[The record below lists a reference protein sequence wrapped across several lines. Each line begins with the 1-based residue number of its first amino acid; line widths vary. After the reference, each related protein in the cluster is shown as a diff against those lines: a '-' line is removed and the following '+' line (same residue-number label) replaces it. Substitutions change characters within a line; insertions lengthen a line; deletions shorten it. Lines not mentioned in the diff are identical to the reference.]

1 MGCDREAAFPAAPPQ
16 LMIGHVGGEEE
27 EKEEKKV
34 KKEEEEENHT
44 TSHSGSGPMLR
55 WGLAMLRSSSM
66 SVPPMTDK
74 LAFSCIGNAGERRR
88 IRSKRKIIQPPT
100 GVSGRIACK
109 IQARNRFFKAV

>member
-1 MGCDREAAFPAAPPQ
+1 
-16 LMIGHVGGEEE
+16 MIGSAGGEEE

-34 KKEEEEENHT
+34 KKEEEEENYT

-55 WGLAMLRSSSM
+55 WGLAMLRSLSM

-88 IRSKRKIIQPPT
+88 RIRSKRKIIQPPT
-100 GVSGRIACK
+100 GVSGRIACN
-109 IQARNRFFKAV
+109 IQARNNFFKAA